1 MMKKTILAIALLCGI
16 NTIAQ
21 TEIYFED
28 FQSGLPAT
36 FTIVDND
43 GFTPNAAVSQ
53 YTEAWIAIPDQFDQG
68 SANQVVSSTSYF
80 EPIGQADRWLITPA
94 ITLGAFGNIASWKA
108 QSHDPSFP
116 DGYYVLVSG
125 TDTQLSSFTDTLA
138 YIYAESADSIHTSV
152 NEANISELGF
162 DNQTIHLAFVNRTN
176 NGFKLYL
183 DDIRVVE
190 EDPAAIHENE
200 LVQVNI
206 YPNPASGYIN
216 ISGMNDIERV
226 QVISLDGKV
235 LIESTES
242 KININSLMSGNYIVL
257 IEGDNSI
264 ARETIVKL

>member
-21 TEIYFED
+21 TEIYSED
-28 FQSGLPAT
+28 FQSGIPAAM
-36 FTIVDND
+36 TIVDND
-43 GFTPNAAVSQ
+43 GFTPNAAVAE
-53 YTEAWIAIPDQFDQG
+53 YTEAWIAIPDQFDPG
-68 SANQVVSSTSYF
+68 NANQVASSTSFF
-80 EPIGQADRWLITPA
+80 EPVGQADRWLITPA

-116 DGYYVLVSG
+116 DWYYVLVSG
-125 TDTQLSSFTDTLA
+125 TDTQISSFTDTLA
-138 YIYAESADSIHTSV
+138 IIYGEVADSLHL
-152 NEANISELGF
+152 NEANLSELGF

-176 NGFKLYL
+176 DGFKLYL
-183 DDIRVVE
+183 DDISVVKD
-190 EDPAAIHENE
+190 DPAGIHENE

-206 YPNPASGYIN
+206 YPNPASDYIN
-216 ISGMNDIERV
+216 ISGMDIIDRV

-235 LIESTES
+235 LIESTDS
-242 KININSLMSGNYIVL
+242 KINIDSLMPGNYIVL